1 MSADGLHPLSALID
15 EILRTR
21 GRLVTTTPAL
31 GTEEGLTGSQSL
43 VLASVIRAVQP
54 PTVPQIGRSLGY
66 TRQAVQ
72 RTADALADRGLIE
85 FVDNPDHKRARRLVP
100 TEDGRAVDEAVQCRS
115 HAWATRI
122 TEGMDPGD
130 LTAATETLRALR
142 TRLEAENA
150 GRAPDRD
157 TGPEPR

>member
-1 MSADGLHPLSALID
+1 MSADGLHPLTVLID

-31 GTEEGLTGSQSL
+31 GADDGLTGSQSL

-54 PTVPQIGRSLGY
+54 PTVPQIGRSLGH

-72 RTADALADRGLIE
+72 RTADALADAGLVE

-100 TEDGRAVDEAVQCRS
+100 TEHGRAVDETVQRRS
-115 HAWATRI
+115 RAWAARI
-122 TEGMDPGD
+122 TEGMDLGD
-130 LTAATETLRALR
+130 LVAATETLRALR
-142 TRLEAENA
+142 TRLEAEGA
-150 GRAPDRD
+150 GRTPDRGAD
-157 TGPEPR
+157 PEPR